1 MQKCATHDSLCFPL
15 ICSAWNWQLD
25 VRSPHTRMTRESE
38 LQAYRNNPLF
48 TGSGTPET
56 FVLEVTEERITPGRF
71 DIIVNYGGGQ
81 HLFS

>member
-25 VRSPHTRMTRESE
+25 VRSRTPEYRESE
-38 LQAYRNNPLF
+38 LQVTETPSF

-56 FVLEVTEERITPGRF
+56 FVLEVTVERITSGRF